1 MRLKDMKL
9 MDFPFQTIE
18 KVRYRDTDRQGHV
31 NNAVFGTYFEAGRV
45 ALLYQPNLA
54 IDLSQSAFVVVKI
67 TMELR
72 GEIFWP
78 NDVHIGVG
86 VLHTSSS
93 SLMIG
98 SNLYIQGQVVASSE
112 TLLMY
117 IDVNEKKSISLPQN
131 LIKKLGAFLLK

>member
-131 LIKKLGAFLLK
+131 LIKKLDAFLLK